1 MPKRRHIDLEI
12 QRKRKAALTG
22 IRLPFLVLAL
32 AALHCL
38 CTPASA
44 WGAVRGFEDSLKT
57 SAAPPD
63 IADTIW
69 TDIRETGTD
78 ALLFFS
84 GPARFDTRDW
94 LTLGGVVVGTG
105 LSMTADDP
113 MRDAFADLHSVGM
126 DRATEFGNTYGVGLP
141 TLGIGGGLYI
151 VGLAADASGLR
162 RAGRH
167 VLQSALYA
175 AAITGT
181 LKVLIGRHR
190 PFLGDGPTRFEGP
203 SMKDDF
209 NSLPSGHTTLAFAL
223 SSTLAAE
230 IDNPF
235 ATVGLYGLAT
245 FTAASRIYHDRHWLS
260 DTFLGAAIGI
270 VCGYGVVHL
279 HDVVDPHHGGLLIV
293 PTMNGIG
300 AQYRF

>member
-1 MPKRRHIDLEI
+1 M
-12 QRKRKAALTG
+12 G

-32 AALHCL
+32 AALHCM
-38 CTPASA
+38 CDVAPA
-44 WGAVRGFEDSLKT
+44 WGAACAIDDSLKMPAG
-57 SAAPPD
+57 SPN
-63 IADTIW
+63 IGDTIW
-69 TDIRETGTD
+69 TDVRESGTD

-84 GPARFDTRDW
+84 GPARFGTRDW
-94 LTLGGVVVGTG
+94 LMAGGVVVGTG
-105 LSMTADDP
+105 LAMTADDP

-126 DRATEFGNTYGVGLP
+126 DRATEIGNTYGVGLP
-141 TLGIGGGLYI
+141 TLAIGGSLYI
-151 VGLAADASGLR
+151 TGLAADASGLR

-175 AAITGT
+175 AVITGT

-203 SMKDDF
+203 NTKDDF

-279 HDVVDPHHGGLLIV
+279 HDVMDPHHGGLLIV

-300 AQYRF
+300 ALYRF